1 MSYTFAAMEPP
12 HHVAHY
18 DVLGFIARGAMGSV
32 HEARDSRD
40 GTTVALKLVTLDS
53 PDAAARFE
61 REAQI
66 ARSLAHPRI
75 VAVRDHGSLDDHGAW
90 IAMERLRGCDLRERL
105 TRGMLA
111 PREAVVVA
119 AGVCEALVHA
129 HARGVVHRDIKPRN
143 LFLCEGDLT
152 QVKLLDFG
160 LARRTD
166 GDSVTVSGVLVGT
179 LAYASPEQMRGA
191 SDVGTA
197 ADVWSLGVTL
207 YECLTGRLPFR
218 AEHGAGLLYQIAFAA
233 PERLSAARPGL
244 PRELYALVDRMLDR
258 DRGARPTAQSL
269 RDALG
274 EMLGRGSLDEL
285 ARPPTPSAAPRSER
299 RLSCVVHARSLD
311 RSPVA
316 NEVADALR
324 AWGAE
329 VVPHFDG
336 ALDARFGDDRW
347 QGDEPLRA
355 TRAAWSLVETG
366 LALSVAT
373 APYDASER
381 ARAHA
386 HEPGVHVD
394 DNTADLVRET
404 FALTPVT
411 PHGARVEGPTAE
423 REEKPWVGRGPEV
436 ALLVDAAQQAQD
448 GRRPSSVVVLGAK
461 GVGKSRLAAEAL
473 RALSVAS
480 PAGGV
485 FQATCAYYRR
495 DVPFAALC
503 DALGEVAAPLAA
515 LVRAGDRRDGAGDA
529 VHFFDRVRER
539 AAEVLRAACGTDGAT
554 LVFDDAQWMDA
565 STRSLL
571 GWITQTADDL
581 PLAVWSLAVPEARE
595 ALAGALPDATVRT
608 LGGLTRAQ
616 SEALL
621 KRLYGRVDAA
631 VIERAD
637 GHPLF
642 LEELARRDHVTDGT
656 LPVSVQA
663 TVLASLDALDAGAR
677 DYLKRAAVAGRV
689 FWPPLVE
696 RLGGAS
702 ASLALL
708 MRAQSLVA
716 RPSSRFHDTPE
727 YGFRSALVQE
737 TAYGLWGSDDLGA
750 LHGQVAAW
758 LDGRAGVAPAE
769 LAQHWELAAEHDRAA
784 EAWTLAAEASAWLS
798 DTITR
803 AHVARALDL
812 TTDARLRYRGLIAQD
827 TALQVTG
834 DRAVQAH
841 GLDALEL
848 LAPSLGVREEAEVC
862 WRRAYHAR
870 MTGRGDEV
878 ERFAA
883 QGVELARAAGDA
895 RLEALLHDELAIHL
909 TDAGRRDEARAHALA
924 AESLARAS
932 GDPWLRARTT
942 ATHGY
947 QELETG
953 DAQVAR
959 RCFEEAIPA
968 FASLGDARREAL
980 LCANVGFALVR
991 LGALDEAAARF
1002 ERALEQSRRVGNA
1015 RTAAMA
1021 SYNLA
1026 VLHRARGDHDEAER
1040 LLALAERDA
1049 ERLSHVRLTAAACAE
1064 RGYQR
1069 LAAGTAGDEVA
1080 IAEAAL
1086 EAAERARSPALVAH
1100 ARAVA
1105 LRLYARAGIP
1115 PRPDLDAGV
1124 EGSGLEATAALSVAR
1139 YEAHGRREDDRAR
1152 VAAAVEVF
1160 VRSLGDLDD
1169 TAPARAGFARRYL
1182 FTG

>member
-1 MSYTFAAMEPP
+1 MEPP

-32 HEARDSRD
+32 HEARDTRD
-40 GTTVALKLVTLDS
+40 GTVVALKLVALDS
-53 PDAAARFE
+53 PDATARFE
-61 REAQI
+61 REALI
-66 ARSLAHPRI
+66 ARALAHPRI
-75 VAVRDHGSLDDHGAW
+75 VAVHEHGTLDDHRAW
-90 IAMERLRGCDLRERL
+90 IAMERLHGHDLRERL
-105 TRGMLA
+105 TSKALT
-111 PREAVVVA
+111 PREAVTVA

-143 LFLCEGDLT
+143 VFLCEGDLT
-152 QVKLLDFG
+152 RVKLLDFG

-166 GDSVTVSGVLVGT
+166 GDAITVSGVLVGT
-179 LAYASPEQMRGA
+179 LAYASPEQVRGA

-233 PERLSAARPGL
+233 PERLTTACPGL
-244 PRELYALVDRMLDR
+244 PHELYALVDRMLDR

-269 RDALG
+269 YDALT
-274 EMLGRGSLDEL
+274 EMLARGSLDDL
-285 ARPPTPSAAPRSER
+285 THSSASSAAVRSER

-311 RSPVA
+311 RAPVA
-316 NEVADALR
+316 SEVADALR
-324 AWGAE
+324 GWGAH
-329 VVPHFDG
+329 VVTHFDG
-336 ALDARFGDDRW
+336 ALDARFGDERW

-366 LALSVAT
+366 LALSIAT
-373 APYDASER
+373 TAHDASEL

-386 HEPGVHVD
+386 SAPGVHVD

-404 FALTPVT
+404 FVLTPAA

-448 GRRPSSVVVLGAK
+448 GRRPSSVVILGAK
-461 GVGKSRLAAEAL
+461 GLGKSRLAAEAL
-473 RALSVAS
+473 RALTVAA
-480 PAGGV
+480 PACGV
-485 FQATCAYYRR
+485 FQAACAYYRR

-503 DALGEVAAPLAA
+503 DALDEVAAPLAE
-515 LVRAGDRRDGAGDA
+515 LVRAGDRREGAGDA

-539 AAEVLRAACGTDGAT
+539 AEGVLRAACGADGAT

-565 STRSLL
+565 STRALL

-581 PLAVWSLAVPEARE
+581 PLAVWSFAVPEARE
-595 ALAGALPDATVRT
+595 ALAGALPGATVRS

-642 LEELARRDHVTDGT
+642 LEELARRDSLSDGT

-696 RLGGAS
+696 RLGGTV
-702 ASLALL
+702 ASLTRLV
-708 MRAQSLVA
+708 RAQSLVA

-737 TAYGLWGSDDLGA
+737 TAYGLWGPDDLCA
-750 LHGQVAAW
+750 LHAQVAAW

-769 LAQHWELAAEHDRAA
+769 LAQHWELAHDHERAA

-798 DTITR
+798 DAITR

-812 TTDARLRYRGLIAQD
+812 TTDARLRYRALIAQD
-827 TALQVTG
+827 TALQVAG
-834 DRAVQAH
+834 DREVQGH
-841 GLDALEL
+841 GLDTLEF
-848 LAPSLGVREEAEVC
+848 LAPSLGAREEAEVY

-870 MTGRGDEV
+870 MIGRGEEV
-878 ERFAA
+878 ERFAV
-883 QGVELARAAGDA
+883 QGIELARAAGDT

-909 TDAGRRDEARAHALA
+909 TDAGRRDDARTHALA

-968 FASLGDARREAL
+968 FAALGDTRREAL

-991 LGALDEAAARF
+991 LGALDEAVARF
-1002 ERALEQSRRVGNA
+1002 DRAIEQSRRVGNA

-1026 VLHRARGDHDEAER
+1026 VLHRARGDHAEAAR
-1040 LLALAERDA
+1040 LLALSERDA
-1049 ERLSHVRLTAAACAE
+1049 ERLSHVRLTAAARTE

-1069 LAAGTAGDEVA
+1069 LATDATGDEVTVA
-1080 IAEAAL
+1080 DAAL
-1086 EAAERARSPALVAH
+1086 EAAERSRSPALVAH

-1105 LRLYARAGIP
+1105 LRLYARAGVTP
-1115 PRPDLDAGV
+1115 PAGLDAEV
-1124 EGSGLEATAALSVAR
+1124 TGSGLEATAALSVAR
-1139 YEAHGRREDDRAR
+1139 YEAHGRHREDRAR
-1152 VAAAVEVF
+1152 VESDIDAF

-1169 TAPARAGFARRYL
+1169 TAPARTGFARRYL
-1182 FTG
+1182 FDG